1 MILSERLAEQ
11 HKLASI
17 LQKEGWTV
25 HVYTNAYDI
34 LSQSG
39 FLPEPEIFIIDLNV
53 DRVSG
58 LEICRWLKQ
67 KRDTSLI
74 PVLLLS
80 SSPDMDVLALDG
92 PADSVLHLPFTT
104 HRLLATVGETLV
116 GHGDRLRR
124 GLKESII
131 QA

>member
-1 MILSERLAEQ
+1 MTERLAEQ

-17 LQKEGWTV
+17 LQKEGWSV

-34 LSQSG
+34 LSQSA
-39 FLPEPEIFIIDLNV
+39 FLPEPALFIIDLNV

-74 PVLLLS
+74 PVILLS
-80 SSPDMDVLALDG
+80 SSPEMNVLAQDG
-92 PADSVLHLPFTT
+92 PADRVLQLPFTT
-104 HRLLATVGETLV
+104 HRLLASVEETLT
-116 GHGDRLRR
+116 GHGDGLRK
-124 GLKESII
+124 GQQESIV